1 MNVIELNNVWLK
13 FKLKHNRRKRLKEL
27 ILNPFSS
34 NGRVEEFWALKDITF
49 NVEEGEVVGIIGRN
63 GAGKSTLIRVIA
75 GIYQPDKGTVNIR
88 GRVSPL
94 LTLGAGFKP
103 DLTGRDNIYLNGI
116 FLGLKEREIDEKYH
130 SIVEFS
136 ELGRFID
143 TPVRNYSSGMV
154 ARLGFSIAVNTEP
167 DILLIDEVLGV
178 GDENFREKS
187 QKKMKEF
194 MEKAKAIVIVTHNL
208 SFINEFCTKALLID
222 NGQLISM
229 GIPEEVIS
237 RYKESIK

>member
-1 MNVIELNNVWLK
+1 MKVIELNNVWLK
-13 FKLKHNRRKRLKEL
+13 FKLKHHRKKRVRDV
-27 ILNPFSS
+27 ILNPFFS
-34 NGRVEEFWALKDITF
+34 NGKVEEFWALRGVTF
-49 NVEEGEVVGIIGRN
+49 NVEEGEIVGVIGRN

-75 GIYQPDKGTVNIR
+75 GIYPPDKGIVKVK

-103 DLTGRDNIYLNGI
+103 DLTGKDNIYLNGI
-116 FLGLKEREIDEKYH
+116 FLGLKEKEIDESYD

-136 ELGRFID
+136 ELEKFID

-154 ARLGFSIAVNTEP
+154 ARLGFSIAVNTRP

-178 GDENFREKS
+178 GDEKFRVKS

-194 MEKAKAIVIVTHNL
+194 MQKAKAIVIVTHSL
-208 SFINEFCTKALLID
+208 GFINKFCK
-222 NGQLISM
+222 
-229 GIPEEVIS
+229 
-237 RYKESIK
+237 